1 MEKDRA
7 GIDVAQQQGYR
18 AFIPK
23 PLPPKSPL
31 NLDAETIELLSKADT
46 AIGRLSGISETLPNP
61 DLFVAMYVRKEA
73 VLSSQIEGT
82 EASLE
87 DILEYESESRP
98 RILANDVAE
107 VVNYVRAMNYG
118 LKRINQ
124 LPLSLRLIREI
135 HAELMKGVRGR
146 DKTPGDFRKT
156 QNWIGPKG
164 CALNTARFIP
174 PPPHEMMQAMG
185 EFEKYMHSELTYPLL
200 IECALIHSQFETIH
214 PFLDGN
220 GRVGRLLIT
229 FFLSYKEILKKPLLY
244 LSHYFKQ
251 NRLEYYDR
259 LMAIRDNG
267 DFESWIKFFLKG
279 IIYVADEAAETSHK
293 IIKLQNEDKARINK
307 TYKKS
312 SKATFLHEVLFDR
325 PIISVKDIVKMMNV
339 TFPTADDIC
348 MKLVKLN
355 ILKEITGK
363 ERNRMFAYKSYLD
376 ILKQE

>member
-1 MEKDRA
+1 MDRNRA
-7 GIDVAQQQGYR
+7 GIDVAQQQGYK

-23 PLPPKSPL
+23 PLPPTPPL
-31 NLDAETIELLSKADT
+31 NLDAETIELLSRADT
-46 AIGRLSGISETLPNP
+46 AIGRLSGISEALPNP

-87 DILEYESESRP
+87 DILEYEVESKP
-98 RILANDVAE
+98 KILANDTAE

-118 LKRINQ
+118 LKRIDK

-135 HAELMKGVRGR
+135 HAELMKGVRGEN
-146 DKTPGDFRKT
+146 KTPGEFRKT

-164 CALNTARFIP
+164 CTLNTARFVP

-185 EFEKYMHSELTYPLL
+185 ELEKYMHSDLTYPLL
-200 IECALIHSQFETIH
+200 IECALIHYQFESIH

-220 GRVGRLLIT
+220 GRIGRLLIT
-229 FFLSYKEILKKPLLY
+229 FFLCYKGILKKPLLY

-251 NRLEYYDR
+251 NRLEYYDC
-259 LMAIRDNG
+259 LMVIRDNG

-279 IIYVADEAAETSHK
+279 IIYIADEAAQTSHK
-293 IIKLQNEDKARINK
+293 IINLQNEDKAKIDK
-307 TYKKS
+307 IYKKS
-312 SKATFLHEVLFDR
+312 SKIILLHERLFDR
-325 PIISVKDIVKMMNV
+325 PIVSVKDIVKIMNV

-348 MKLVKLN
+348 KKLINLN

-363 ERNRMFAYKSYLD
+363 ERNRMFAYKNYID

>member
-7 GIDVAQQQGYR
+7 GIDIAQQEGYR

-23 PLPPKSPL
+23 PLPPKPPL

-98 RILANDVAE
+98 RVLANDVAE

-135 HAELMKGVRGR
+135 HAELMRGVRGEN
-146 DKTPGDFRKT
+146 KTPGDFRKT

-164 CALNTARFIP
+164 CTLNTARFIP
-174 PPPHEMMQAMG
+174 PPAHEMMQALG

-200 IECALIHSQFETIH
+200 IECALIHFQFETIH

-220 GRVGRLLIT
+220 GRIGRLLIA
-229 FFLSYKEILKKPLLY
+229 FFLCYKEILKKPLLY

-293 IIKLQNEDKARINK
+293 IINLQNEDKARINK

-312 SKATFLHEVLFDR
+312 SKTTLLHEVLFDR

-363 ERNRMFAYKSYLD
+363 ERNRMFAYKNYLD

>member
-146 DKTPGDFRKT
+146 DKTPDDFRKT

-200 IECALIHSQFETIH
+200 IECALMHFQFETIH

-220 GRVGRLLIT
+220 GRMGRLLIT
-229 FFLSYKEILKKPLLY
+229 FFLCYKEILKKPLLY

-251 NRLEYYDR
+251 
-259 LMAIRDNG
+259 
-267 DFESWIKFFLKG
+267 
-279 IIYVADEAAETSHK
+279 
-293 IIKLQNEDKARINK
+293 
-307 TYKKS
+307 
-312 SKATFLHEVLFDR
+312 
-325 PIISVKDIVKMMNV
+325 
-339 TFPTADDIC
+339 
-348 MKLVKLN
+348 
-355 ILKEITGK
+355 
-363 ERNRMFAYKSYLD
+363 
-376 ILKQE
+376 